1 MSIRFELKERKRHC
15 LIILLYLTVVVD
27 AQGPSK
33 KWEEV
38 LLSLGVEGSEPGME
52 GEEIVP
58 LAKENVATP

>member
-15 LIILLYLTVVVD
+15 LIIFLYLTVVVD